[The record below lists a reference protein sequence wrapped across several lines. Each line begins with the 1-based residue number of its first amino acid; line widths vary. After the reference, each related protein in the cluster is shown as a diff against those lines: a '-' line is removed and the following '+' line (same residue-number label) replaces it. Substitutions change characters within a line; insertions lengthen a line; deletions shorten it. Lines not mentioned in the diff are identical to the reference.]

1 MSDSTST
8 TGADGQVPAPFVV
21 GAGGSGTTTLRL
33 MLDSHPQ
40 LAVPPETHFLPT
52 LARRADKPGATAA
65 SLATVIH
72 GDPRWGDFGFTRE
85 ELEEVISSVE
95 PLTGT
100 GVARAF
106 YRRYADRHGKPRW
119 GDKTPVYVKSMRRIQ
134 RLLPE
139 AYFIHL
145 IRDGRDVRL
154 SRLNRVHEP
163 PPIENAAR
171 RWRRRIERA
180 RRISADLNHYM
191 EARFED
197 LIMDP
202 EPTLRR
208 ICEFVSLDY
217 DPVMLDYWKSAE
229 DRLQEMAHNL
239 PAEHNQKRRPG
250 TRLERK
256 KSSMKPPD
264 PSMVG
269 KWKSAL
275 SEEDIA
281 TYEAESGELLA
292 ELGYEVGTIS

>member
-1 MSDSTST
+1 MSAPNPEN
-8 TGADGQVPAPFVV
+8 GASELVPAPFVV

-33 MLDSHPQ
+33 MLDCHPR
-40 LAVPPETHFLPT
+40 LAVPPETHFLPD
-52 LARRADKPGATAA
+52 LAKRAEKPGADAKA
-65 SLATVIH
+65 LADVIH

-85 ELEEVISSVE
+85 ELEEVIGSVD

-106 YRRYADRHGKPRW
+106 YRRYADRLGKPRW
-119 GDKTPVYVKSMRRIQ
+119 GDKTPVYVKSMRRLQ
-134 RLLPE
+134 KLLPE
-139 AYFIHL
+139 AHFVHL

-154 SRLNRVHEP
+154 SRLNRVHHP
-163 PPIENAAR
+163 PPIEKAAR

-180 RRISADLNHYM
+180 RRKAQDLDHYM

-197 LIMDP
+197 LITDP

-208 ICEFVSLDY
+208 ICDFVQLEY
-217 DPVMLDYWKSAE
+217 DPVMLDYWRSAE

-239 PAEHNQKRRPG
+239 PAEHNPKERPG

-264 PSMVG
+264 PSMIG
-269 KWKSAL
+269 KWKTKL
-275 SEEDIA
+275 PDEDVA
-281 TYEAESGELLA
+281 TYEAEAGELLA
-292 ELGYEVGTIS
+292 DLGYELTSR

>member
-1 MSDSTST
+1 MTAEAPENSASEL
-8 TGADGQVPAPFVV
+8 VPAPFVV

-33 MLDSHPQ
+33 MLDCHPQ
-40 LAVPPETHFLPT
+40 LAVPPETHFLPA
-52 LARRADKPGATAA
+52 LAKQAEKPGVTAA
-65 SLATVIH
+65 ELASTIH

-85 ELEEVISSVE
+85 ELEEVIASVE

-106 YRRYADRHGKPRW
+106 YRRYADRHNKPRW
-119 GDKTPVYVKSMRRIQ
+119 GDKTPVYVKSMRRLQ
-134 RLLPE
+134 TLLPE
-139 AYFIHL
+139 AHFVHL

-163 PPIENAAR
+163 PPVEKAAR

-180 RRISADLNHYM
+180 RRKSADLDHYM

-197 LIMDP
+197 LITDP
-202 EPTLRR
+202 ERTLRR
-208 ICEFVSLDY
+208 ICEFVSLEF
-217 DPVMLDYWKSAE
+217 DPAMLDYWKSAE

-239 PAEHNQKRRPG
+239 PAEHNPKERPG

-269 KWKSAL
+269 KWKTKL
-275 SEEDIA
+275 SDEDVA
-281 TYEAESGELLA
+281 RYEAEAGDLLA
-292 ELGYEVGTIS
+292 ELGYELATR